1 MNLRISC
8 MTSQIHGK
16 TNLPVRDQLK
26 EDEDTQLLHNQENL
40 VMPPDIILTFESI
53 EEEREDADPGF
64 TFNPWKGSKRRS
76 KI

>member
-1 MNLRISC
+1 M
-8 MTSQIHGK
+8 
-16 TNLPVRDQLK
+16 RDQLK

-40 VMPPDIILTFESI
+40 VLPPDITLTFESI

-64 TFNPWKGSKRRS
+64 TFNPWKASKRRS